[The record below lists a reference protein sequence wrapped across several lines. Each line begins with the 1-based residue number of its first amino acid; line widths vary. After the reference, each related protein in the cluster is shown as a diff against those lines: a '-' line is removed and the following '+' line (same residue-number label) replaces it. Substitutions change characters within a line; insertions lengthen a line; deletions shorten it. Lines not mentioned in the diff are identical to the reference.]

1 MKGLLV
7 KDIRLMKNMKNSI
20 IMIILIAVG
29 MGSYLK
35 DVSFIITYMALIGAT
50 FTSSTL
56 SYDEFDNGYAFL
68 LSLPVTRKGYVMEK
82 YILGLIL
89 CGGGWLIGTI
99 ITAAAGVIKN
109 TSPLGE
115 SLMIAVTLF
124 PFALLLLSVILP
136 FHMKFGGEKGRIIM
150 VAAMG
155 RIFLVTLVGAK
166 VVEKIHI
173 DLNAVFRNLP
183 EPDMGVAAVSAL
195 AVGTVLMLLSCT
207 ISMKIMNKKEF

>member
-1 MKGLLV
+1 
-7 KDIRLMKNMKNSI
+7 
-20 IMIILIAVG
+20 
-29 MGSYLK
+29 
-35 DVSFIITYMALIGAT
+35 
-50 FTSSTL
+50 
-56 SYDEFDNGYAFL
+56 
-68 LSLPVTRKGYVMEK
+68 
-82 YILGLIL
+82 
-89 CGGGWLIGTI
+89 
-99 ITAAAGVIKN
+99 
-109 TSPLGE
+109 
-115 SLMIAVTLF
+115 MIAVTLF

-155 RIFLVTLVGAK
+155 LIFLVTVIGAK